1 MGFNYKIKIMSYLE
15 LEKLNYDELLALIE
29 NAKLLL
35 ESKKLE
41 KERNEIKE
49 AVKALVL
56 TYIEK
61 GGDREEL
68 FNSLTPSDSNETKTN
83 TKIEGLGDVVLLG
96 KENFNM
102 GKDKISDLKIE
113 EVLEKGFVNHILH
126 EGNVKTGS
134 KNFSDPEKTRVV
146 NPRGILP
153 CLTTG
158 GSCLVDVKELETGT
172 SKTTVKEVVGTAKSD
187 KKKVGRKGIPVL
199 QYELNG
205 DFVKE
210 WESAAAAEVHY
221 KKSHQS
227 IGKAV
232 RGENDHKAIGYY
244 WFRKDAPE
252 VAKNKAA

>member
-1 MGFNYKIKIMSYLE
+1 MSNLE
-15 LEKLNYDELLALIE
+15 LEKMNYDELLTLIE
-29 NAKLLL
+29 NANLLL
-35 ESKKLE
+35 ASKKLE

-49 AVKALVL
+49 AIKALVL

-113 EVLEKGFVNHILH
+113 EVLEKGFVNHILQ

-134 KNFSDPEKTRVV
+134 KNFPDPEKTRVV

-158 GSCLVDVKELETGT
+158 GSCLVDVKELETGA
-172 SKTTVKEVVGTAKSD
+172 SKTTVKVVEPAKSGR
-187 KKKVGRKGIPVL
+187 KKAGRKGIPIL
-199 QYELNG
+199 QFTLDG

-210 WESAAAAEVHY
+210 WESASVAEVALG
-221 KKSHQS
+221 KGHQS

-232 RGENDHKAIGYY
+232 RGENDHKAGEFLWY
-244 WFRKDAPE
+244 RKNDPE
-252 VAKNKAA
+252 VIENEAA